1 MSKVLDL
8 VLKSNLDLVSI
19 AYQDLLDWEN
29 EITDERMI
37 EEIEYKLN
45 CAIDDY
51 NGGCDDSYTPKDF
64 KKTRNFI
71 NRLKKERNK

>member
-19 AYQDLLDWEN
+19 AYQDLIDWED

-37 EEIEYKLN
+37 EEIEYKLD
-45 CAIDDY
+45 CAINDY
-51 NGGCDDSYTPKDF
+51 NEGCDDSYTLKDF

-71 NRLKKERNK
+71 TELKKERR